1 MKKIDTDCV
10 KEAVIGHR
18 RTIHRLAE
26 LGGKEYKT
34 RDYVLEKVRHL
45 GLPYEMVTETAVLV
59 TLDTGRPGPH
69 IALRADMD
77 ALPLREHPENLKGPR
92 VCVSEQ
98 ENTCH
103 ACGHDAH
110 TAMLLGSMEVL
121 YSCRDSLNGVVY
133 FCFEAGEE
141 VGTSVRQMMEALG
154 RRKVDTVWALHVYA
168 ALDAGKIGIRPGPC
182 MAGFAGI
189 DITVQGRICR

>member
-34 RDYVLEKVRHL
+34 RDYVLEQIRRL
-45 GLPYEMVTETAVLV
+45 GLPYEMVTETALLA

-77 ALPLREHPENLKGPR
+77 ALPLREHPENLKASPSRRIPAMPAATMPTPPCSWAVWKCCAAAG
-92 VCVSEQ
+92 
-98 ENTCH
+98 
-103 ACGHDAH
+103 
-110 TAMLLGSMEVL
+110 TA
-121 YSCRDSLNGVVY
+121 
-133 FCFEAGEE
+133 
-141 VGTSVRQMMEALG
+141 
-154 RRKVDTVWALHVYA
+154 
-168 ALDAGKIGIRPGPC
+168 
-182 MAGFAGI
+182 
-189 DITVQGRICR
+189 

>member
-10 KEAVIGHR
+10 KEALIGHR

-103 ACGHDAH
+103 ALGQYGSVVQLPGQLERRGVF
-110 TAMLLGSMEVL
+110 LL
-121 YSCRDSLNGVVY
+121 
-133 FCFEAGEE
+133 
-141 VGTSVRQMMEALG
+141 
-154 RRKVDTVWALHVYA
+154 
-168 ALDAGKIGIRPGPC
+168 
-182 MAGFAGI
+182 
-189 DITVQGRICR
+189 

>member
-69 IALRADMD
+69 IALRADME
-77 ALPLREHPENLKGPR
+77 APGLRLR
-92 VCVSEQ
+92 
-98 ENTCH
+98 
-103 ACGHDAH
+103 
-110 TAMLLGSMEVL
+110 
-121 YSCRDSLNGVVY
+121 
-133 FCFEAGEE
+133 AGEHLPCL
-141 VGTSVRQMMEALG
+141 RPRCPHRHALG
-154 RRKVDTVWALHVYA
+154 QYGSVVQLPGQLERRGVFL
-168 ALDAGKIGIRPGPC
+168 L
-182 MAGFAGI
+182 
-189 DITVQGRICR
+189 

>member
-34 RDYVLEKVRHL
+34 RDYVLEQIRRL
-45 GLPYEMVTETAVLV
+45 GLPYEMVTETALLA

-121 YSCRDSLNGVVY
+121 CSCRDSLNGVVY
-133 FCFEAGEE
+133 FFPGLKAEIHHAVQAAG
-141 VGTSVRQMMEALG
+141 TA
-154 RRKVDTVWALHVYA
+154 
-168 ALDAGKIGIRPGPC
+168 
-182 MAGFAGI
+182 
-189 DITVQGRICR
+189 